1 MHTEVRVQTN
11 LAAGRYQ
18 PAYFLYSVP
27 SMRLHEEGTRW
38 LAARAARHAESKQ
51 RNDAYSISYWL
62 SYCLGADLDFRE
74 ASADDLLDYKSAL
87 GNLTSLQTRRAL
99 SEGTIR
105 LRLSTAIDFYTSGK
119 RDGWYRLGSG
129 EPSRSRF
136 LNAEVQPIA
145 ITDDCKK
152 FLPPLEHPD
161 ATIRPF
167 DPTELKKLLAALTGK
182 NGELATRDRLIAEW
196 MCYVGLRIS
205 EVVGKK
211 DWNGISLNQ
220 ILCLRPNPELPT
232 DHCALEVIGKFR
244 KRRNVA
250 VPNWLVIRT
259 QEYIAG
265 ERAGCC
271 EGALRESDSLF
282 VSDGKLSPEKRGQP
296 ISVRRYEAIFR
307 KACRVAGLSGYTD
320 PSSSKEGLSKEVAR
334 HSPHDLRHTYAVM
347 TYFAERE
354 IGNPEPWKP
363 IQAQLGHRH
372 LSTTVDTY
380 LRHVSMFSVWGA
392 DLRRMSMRE
401 LAGLPRA

>member
-11 LAAGRYQ
+11 LTAGRYQ

-38 LAARAARHAESKQ
+38 LAARAARHVESKQ
-51 RNDAYSISYWL
+51 RNDAYSIAYWL

-74 ASADDLLDYKSAL
+74 ASVDDLLDYKSAL
-87 GNLTSLQTRRAL
+87 GNLISLQTHRAL

-105 LRLSTAIDFYTSGK
+105 LRLSTAIDFYTSGR
-119 RDGWYRLGSG
+119 RDGWYRLGTG
-129 EPSRSRF
+129 EPSGSRI
-136 LNAEVQPIA
+136 LNAEAQPIA
-145 ITDDCKK
+145 ITDDCRT
-152 FLPPLEHPD
+152 FLPRLEHPD

-167 DPTELKKLLAALTGK
+167 DPAELKKLLAALTGI

-211 DWNGISLNQ
+211 DWNGISLGQ
-220 ILCLRPNPELPT
+220 ILRLRPDPESPT
-232 DHCALEVIGKFR
+232 DHCAIEVIGKFR

-250 VPNWLVIRT
+250 VPNWLIIRT

-265 ERAGCC
+265 ERARCC
-271 EGALRESDSLF
+271 EGANRETDSLF
-282 VSDGKLSPEKRGQP
+282 VSSGKLSREKRGQP
-296 ISVRRYEAIFR
+296 ISVRRYEALFR
-307 KACRVAGLSGYTD
+307 KACHVAGLAGSTEPG
-320 PSSSKEGLSKEVAR
+320 SSKEELSKKVAR

-347 TYFAERE
+347 TYFAELE

-380 LRHVSMFSVWGA
+380 LRHVSTFSAWGA
-392 DLRRMSMRE
+392 DIRRMSMRE